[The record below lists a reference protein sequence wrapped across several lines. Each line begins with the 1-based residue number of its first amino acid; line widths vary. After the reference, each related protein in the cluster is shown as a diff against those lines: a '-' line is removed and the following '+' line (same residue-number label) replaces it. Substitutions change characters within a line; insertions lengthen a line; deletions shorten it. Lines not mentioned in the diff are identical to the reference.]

1 MDSSSAIKIRN
12 LSIIYNNHHD
22 KAKYSAIKNIN
33 LEIPKNKITMIIG
46 PSGCG
51 KTTLLKSLNRLHE
64 INDNVRVEGRL
75 EIAGEDI
82 YHPRHLVPELRRK
95 VGLIH
100 QKPTPLPFSIWKNV
114 AYGLK
119 VHNNLKQH
127 ELNAQVKQSLKKVH
141 LWNEVKDR
149 LDSPAADL
157 SLGQQQRLSIARA
170 IAVGPEILL
179 CDEITS
185 ALDPISSNKVE
196 ALLISLAKEFTIVI
210 VSHVLRQVKRLA
222 DYVIFIYMGK
232 VIEYGT
238 IDKFLNNPEKTL
250 TKNYINGAIS

>member
-1 MDSSSAIKIRN
+1 MNGSTAIKIRN
-12 LSIIYNNHHD
+12 LSITYNNHD
-22 KAKYSAIKNIN
+22 KEKFSAIKNIN
-33 LEIPKNKITMIIG
+33 LDIPKNKITMIIG

-64 INDNVRVEGRL
+64 INDNVKVQGTL
-75 EIAGEDI
+75 KIAGEDI
-82 YHPRHLVPELRRK
+82 YHPRHLLPELRRK

-100 QKPTPLPFSIWKNV
+100 QKPTPLPFSIRKNV

-119 VHNNLKQH
+119 VHHDIKREEINKRVQ
-127 ELNAQVKQSLKKVH
+127 QSLEKVH

-170 IAVGPEILL
+170 IAVGPEVLL
-179 CDEITS
+179 CDEVTS

-196 ALLISLAKEFTIVI
+196 DLLIHLSEEFTIVM
-210 VSHVLRQVKRLA
+210 VSHVLRQVKRIA
-222 DYVIFIYMGK
+222 DYVIFIYLGK
-232 VIEYGT
+232 VIEHGT
-238 IDKFLNNPEKTL
+238 TEKFLNK
-250 TKNYINGAIS
+250 

>member
-1 MDSSSAIKIRN
+1 MNGTSAIKIRN
-12 LSIIYNNHHD
+12 LSITYKNHE
-22 KAKYSAIKNIN
+22 KQQFSAIKNIT
-33 LEIPKNKITMIIG
+33 LDIPKNKITMIIG

-64 INDNVRVEGRL
+64 INDNVRVTGNLR
-75 EIAGEDI
+75 ISGEDI
-82 YHPRHLVPELRRK
+82 YHPRHLVPELRRR

-119 VHNNLKQH
+119 VHNNINH
-127 ELNAQVKQSLKKVH
+127 EELNMRIRQSLEKVH
-141 LWNEVKDR
+141 LWDEVKDR
-149 LDSPAADL
+149 LDLPAADL

-179 CDEITS
+179 CDEVTS
-185 ALDPISSNKVE
+185 SLDPISSHKVE
-196 ALLISLAKEFTIVI
+196 DLLISLSREFTIVM
-210 VSHVLRQVKRLA
+210 VTHVLRQVKRLA

-232 VIEYGT
+232 IIECGT
-238 IDKFLNNPEKTL
+238 TEQFLKNPENEL
-250 TKNYINGAIS
+250 TKNYINGTIS